1 MNGNDVGS
9 VSLWQA
15 TYEAPKFPSLN
26 ENLHTDVCVIGAGI
40 AGLTA
45 AYLLS
50 KEGRTVTVIDAAG
63 VGAGETGRTTA
74 HFFPPDERY
83 FEIESSFG
91 PKSAALV
98 ANAYRQATDLVEQ
111 IIHKEGI
118 KCEFSRLDGYLYA
131 RTDTGIPDIE
141 REFHAA
147 SKAGVDVQ
155 LVEQVPG
162 MRFTTGPALCFRNQA
177 QFHPMKYLGGLAA
190 AITRQGGQIYG
201 ETRAVKIASHGAD
214 NVVQTGAH
222 EIYASSVIV
231 ATNTPFNDRVVMH
244 TKQSGYRTYVLGL
257 RVAKGSI
264 PRILLWDTEDP
275 YYYVRLESL
284 EGEQDH
290 DILVIGGQDHKVG
303 QDSHPEHRYEEIEAW
318 TRAHFPGVE
327 TVAYRWSGE
336 VMEPAD
342 GLPYLGRNPVDNSN
356 VYIITGDSG
365 NGMTHCTAGAKLI
378 TDLIQGRPNEWSD
391 LYAPSRKPLHG
402 ISTFIQEQ
410 ANTLK
415 QYGALLKDD
424 ARISQRIPELGEG
437 AVVESQGK
445 KLAVY
450 RDTEGQLHALSA
462 ICTHL
467 GCVVDWNSAEKS
479 WDCPCHGS
487 RFNVTGEV
495 LHGPAYTPLA
505 AVSLDDPVVNVADKS
520 TSKAGTS
527 GE

>member
-9 VSLWQA
+9 VSLWHA
-15 TYEAPKFPSLN
+15 TYDVPMFPSLN
-26 ENLHTDVCVIGAGI
+26 ENVHTDVCVIGAGI

-50 KEGRTVTVIDAAG
+50 KEGRTVTVIDAVG

-83 FEIESSFG
+83 FQIENRFG
-91 PKSAALV
+91 SENAVLV
-98 ANAYRQATDLVEQ
+98 ANAFRQATDLVER
-111 IIHKEGI
+111 IILNEGI
-118 KCEFSRLDGYLYA
+118 QCGFSRLEGYLYA
-131 RTDTGIPDIE
+131 RTDTGVPDIE

-147 SKAGVDVQ
+147 VRAGVDVQ

-162 MRFTTGPALCFRNQA
+162 MRFTTGPAVCFRNQA

-190 AITRQGGQIYG
+190 AITRQGGRIYG
-201 ETRAVKIASHGAD
+201 GTRAVKIVSHGSE
-214 NVVQTGAH
+214 NVVQTGSH
-222 EIYASSVIV
+222 EINASSVIV

-244 TKQSGYRTYVLGL
+244 TKQSGYQTYVLGL
-257 RVAKGSI
+257 RVMKGSI
-264 PRILLWDTEDP
+264 PRILLWDTGDP
-275 YYYVRLESL
+275 YYYVRLESP
-284 EGEQDH
+284 EGDTDH
-290 DILVIGGQDHKVG
+290 DILVIGGEDHKVG
-303 QDSHPEHRYEEIEAW
+303 QDSHPEHRYKEIEAW
-318 TRAHFPGVE
+318 ARAHFPGVE
-327 TVAYRWSGE
+327 TVTYRWSGE

-342 GLPYLGRNPVDNSN
+342 GLPFLGRNPVDNSN

-402 ISTFIQEQ
+402 ISTFLHEQ

-415 QYGALLKDD
+415 QYGALLKAD
-424 ARISQRIPELGEG
+424 APISQRVPEFDEG
-437 AVVESQGK
+437 AVVESNGK

-450 RDTEGQLHALSA
+450 READGQLHARSA

-467 GCVVDWNSAEKS
+467 GCVVAWNSAEKS

-487 RFNVTGEV
+487 RFNVDGEV
-495 LHGPAYTPLA
+495 LHGPAVTPLA
-505 AVSLDDPVVNVADKS
+505 AVSLDGLVVSVEDKS
-520 TSKAGTS
+520 PSEAGTS
-527 GE
+527 GG